1 MSPSPESSR
10 APRRVGPARRVV
22 VGLALAAVA
31 GTAVWLTRDRTAS
44 AAPQG
49 GATAVAGS
57 TQDGLSV
64 PAGSTAGSPFGSG
77 ASAAIVLPALPPA
90 ARATAGEIG
99 RLAALPPGDDAIALA
114 RRLEDTAD
122 AASLPAWREAL
133 LRSPHPAVE
142 RSAISVLARL
152 ADAETITAL
161 GEDYGRLPP
170 EWRGRILQVL
180 EQATRPEAL
189 DGLVHIV
196 EADTGEKRSAL
207 AMSALQGLAHL
218 GTMDSTD
225 YLLQQVR
232 SSNIDHALMALGRV
246 SSRQGV
252 EMTRAAAAGSRGFEG
267 LDAGVRQALLR
278 SAAAAEGQLARP

>member
-1 MSPSPESSR
+1 M
-10 APRRVGPARRVV
+10 
-22 VGLALAAVA
+22 
-31 GTAVWLTRDRTAS
+31 
-44 AAPQG
+44 
-49 GATAVAGS
+49 
-57 TQDGLSV
+57 
-64 PAGSTAGSPFGSG
+64 
-77 ASAAIVLPALPPA
+77 LPALPPA

-207 AMSALQGLAHL
+207 AMSALHGLAHL

>member
-1 MSPSPESSR
+1 MQ
-10 APRRVGPARRVV
+10 RRVRPARLIVA
-22 VGLALAAVA
+22 GLALAAVA
-31 GTAVWLTRDRTAS
+31 GAAAWLVRDRMAPAS
-44 AAPQG
+44 AQG
-49 GATAVAGS
+49 GVTAVAGS
-57 TQDGLSV
+57 TGGGLIV
-64 PAGSTAGSPFGSG
+64 PPGSTAGSPFGSG
-77 ASAAIVLPALPPA
+77 ASGAIVLPALPPA

-180 EQATRPEAL
+180 EQTARPEAL

-207 AMSALQGLAHL
+207 AMSALHGLAHL

-232 SSNIDHALMALGRV
+232 SDNIDHALMALGRV